1 MGPQE
6 MAVSEN
12 HYFCDYFSSRPCML
26 KSEGVPHGDLRA
38 YLESPEQRSLYSRSP
53 CRYQCD
59 SVPWVVQHAFSSVA
73 FRITASL
80 PPRFGSSF
88 VPSQGVPRFVEY
100 MYGATPVRNGFTGIA
115 KYKASPGNP
124 KVFIQGLPTGD
135 TSQLGRSEGL

>member
-6 MAVSEN
+6 TAVCEN
-12 HYFCDYFSSRPCML
+12 HYFYDYFSSRPCML
-26 KSEGVPHGDLRA
+26 ESEGVPHEDFQA
-38 YLESPEQRSLYSRSP
+38 YLENPEQRSLYSLSP

-59 SVPWVVQHAFSSVA
+59 SVPWVVRHVFSTVA
-73 FRITASL
+73 FRITAFL

-88 VPSQGVPRFVEY
+88 GPSPGVPRFVER
-100 MYGATPVRNGFTGIA
+100 MCGATSVRNGFTGIG

-135 TSQLGRSEGL
+135 TSRVGRSEGL